1 MLKQKKWFVLFAA
14 FVLRMTAE
22 IIAPEY
28 FTETVYAET
37 EKIESYVKDM
47 QLSGLVQKTEEVRT
61 VTTFT
66 DCGYGDDDY
75 DEKVSLIAE

>member
-14 FVLRMTAE
+14 FVLRMTTE

-37 EKIESYVKDM
+37 EKIESYAKDM
-47 QLSGLVQKTEEVRT
+47 QLSGLVQKT
-61 VTTFT
+61 
-66 DCGYGDDDY
+66 
-75 DEKVSLIAE
+75 